1 MLADGPMLIAA
12 HPILT
17 SQGEGP
23 PAGALIMGRWLD
35 AHELARLQEM
45 TRLPLKIARFDDPAL
60 PADLRSLAA
69 TLTPE
74 QPVAVTAL
82 DEQLIRGITHVPDLH
97 GGPGVLLTLDLP
109 REIHQLGRQ
118 TSYTYTLVLI
128 GAGLLLTAT
137 VLWMLERIVLS
148 RIIRLSNEVAAVDHH
163 RPQAGT
169 SISGNDEIG
178 RLGEAIN
185 ATLRRLAQARQQ
197 LAENERR
204 YRQLIELL
212 PDAVLVHNGK
222 NIHYANAAAT
232 LLLGSD
238 GSASLVGQ
246 PVPPAIGAVVPHS
259 NGTPVLVDRQLTAPD
274 GATIEVE
281 LVVLSFHDR
290 GVPAIQTII
299 RNITERKQT
308 EQALRAAKEAA
319 DAANLAKS
327 RFLATMSHEL
337 RTPLT
342 AILGYTELLE
352 CTLATMAPAETIR
365 DLASIRMAGN
375 HLLAIINDILD
386 LSKIEA
392 GMMQI
397 RPNPLAVAPLI
408 QRVVDTV
415 QPIATRNRNRIVVQ
429 TTDAV
434 PIVVSDELRL
444 QQILV
449 NPAGNACKFTE
460 DGTVTI
466 EVSQQPAGDGH
477 PAQVSFA
484 IHDTGIGISP
494 EHLKDLF
501 RDFAQVDSSS
511 TRKYGGTGLGL
522 ALSQRLARLLGGEIS
537 VVSAPGV
544 GSTFTLTLPQRLEVD
559 CQPVAVTPVGHSPE
573 ETSSTQSPLA
583 GDPHLETRIILVIDD
598 DPMIRDLLPRALAQ
612 PDLHF
617 ETAAN
622 GEEGL
627 ELATALLPDLIIL
640 DLFMPGV
647 DGWNVLRQLKANPAT
662 AAIPVVLLT
671 IDSEGK
677 RGLVLGAAACL
688 HKPVEIGQLTRMIAS
703 LLQDGTPPQ
712 RVLLVEDDGALRNY
726 LQRVLSEQGWE
737 VDTAPDGVEAL
748 ALFDQRVPDVA
759 IVDLMLPRMDGITLI
774 GNIRTRPDG
783 ETLPILVVTAKELA
797 PHEHEFLNHS
807 VENILRKGSFRGDDL
822 LRSVRALIGRQRQK
836 NPSG

>member
-1 MLADGPMLIAA
+1 MNLAFNPLSLRVRTFAVLVVLLGALVVALLLLANTIFAEGFRQVEAQSVTERVEQAANALADSLTSLERVTRDYAIWDDSYAFVSAPDQTYIDNNLMDATFINNHLSYVGFVNRAGEVVVARAFNLAEETEAPVPSELLRFDGANAFLLQHASVDTRLGGLLMLADGPMLIAA

-17 SQGEGP
+17 SLGEGP
-23 PAGALIMGRWLD
+23 PAGTLVMGRWLD
-35 AHELARLQEM
+35 ANELARLREV
-45 TRLPLKIARFDDPAL
+45 TRLPLNVARFDDPAL
-60 PADLRSLAA
+60 PADLRSLAE
-69 TLTPE
+69 TITPE

-82 DEQLIRGITHVPDLH
+82 DEQRIRGITHVPDLY
-97 GGPGVLLTLDLP
+97 GGPGALLTLDLP

-137 VLWMLERIVLS
+137 VFWMLERIVLA
-148 RIIRLSNEVAAVDHH
+148 RIIGLSNEVAAVDHNQ
-163 RPQAGT
+163 PEAQV
-169 SISGNDEIG
+169 SIIGNDEIG
-178 RLGEAIN
+178 RLGDAIN
-185 ATLRRLAQARQQ
+185 TTLRRLAQARQQ

-204 YRQLIELL
+204 YRQLIELS
-212 PDAVLVHNGK
+212 PDAVLVHDGK
-222 NIHYANAAAT
+222 NIHYANAAAA

-238 GSASLVGQ
+238 GSASLIGQ
-246 PVPPAIGAVVPHS
+246 PVHPAIGAVAPHS
-259 NGTPVLVDRQLTAPD
+259 NGTPVLVDRQLTQPD

-281 LVVLSFHDR
+281 LVVLPFHDR

-299 RNITERKQT
+299 RNITERKQV
-308 EQALRAAKEAA
+308 EHALRAAKEAA

-352 CTLATMAPAETIR
+352 RTLATTVPAETMK

-415 QPIATRNRNRIVVQ
+415 QAIATRNRNRIVVQ
-429 TTDAV
+429 TADAV
-434 PIVVSDELRL
+434 PMVVSDELRL

-449 NPAGNACKFTE
+449 NLVGNACKFTE

-466 EVSQQPAGDGH
+466 EVSGQPAGDGR

-501 RDFAQVDSSS
+501 HDFVQVDSSS

-537 VVSAPGV
+537 VVSTPGV
-544 GSTFTLTLPQRLEVD
+544 GSTFTLTLPQSLEVP
-559 CQPVAVTPVGHSPE
+559 CEHVSRSRLRRLVMRPKRLPTHRRRCPA
-573 ETSSTQSPLA
+573 
-583 GDPHLETRIILVIDD
+583 IL
-598 DPMIRDLLPRALAQ
+598 
-612 PDLHF
+612 
-617 ETAAN
+617 T
-622 GEEGL
+622 
-627 ELATALLPDLIIL
+627 
-640 DLFMPGV
+640 
-647 DGWNVLRQLKANPAT
+647 W
-662 AAIPVVLLT
+662 
-671 IDSEGK
+671 K
-677 RGLVLGAAACL
+677 RG
-688 HKPVEIGQLTRMIAS
+688 
-703 LLQDGTPPQ
+703 
-712 RVLLVEDDGALRNY
+712 
-726 LQRVLSEQGWE
+726 
-737 VDTAPDGVEAL
+737 
-748 ALFDQRVPDVA
+748 
-759 IVDLMLPRMDGITLI
+759 
-774 GNIRTRPDG
+774 
-783 ETLPILVVTAKELA
+783 
-797 PHEHEFLNHS
+797 
-807 VENILRKGSFRGDDL
+807 SFW
-822 LRSVRALIGRQRQK
+822 
-836 NPSG
+836 